1 MSKEDNFATLSWKT
15 GQLLCLSIRKLFN
28 YLADNLDDLDILD
41 NLDNSDNL
49 DNLDDIDNIDNIVD
63 DKDDIDDMDDMDDM
77 DDIDKP
83 TQSYPIY
90 LYQQPTDDQ

>member
-1 MSKEDNFATLSWKT
+1 MSKEDNFATLSWTT

-28 YLADNLDDLDILD
+28 YLADWDNLDDLDILD

-49 DNLDDIDNIDNIVD
+49 ENFYDMDNIDNIVN
-63 DKDDIDDMDDMDDM
+63 DKDDIDDMDDI